1 MSEEQVIKLNERRYS
16 MRTVAMVLELH
27 PMTVYKRA
35 KNLGI
40 DTSRGIAAAD
50 VKAIEMYAGARKH
63 NGPGE
68 LKKEMRGMKK

>member
-1 MSEEQVIKLNERRYS
+1 MNEETTIRLNEKRYS
-16 MRTVAMVLELH
+16 LRTVAMVLEIH

-50 VKAIEMYAGARKH
+50 VRAIEMYAGARKH
-63 NGPGE
+63 NGPDE
-68 LKKEMRGMKK
+68 LQKEMGRMK

>member
-1 MSEEQVIKLNERRYS
+1 MSEEKTIKLNEKRYS
-16 MRTVAMVLELH
+16 LRTAAMVLELH

-50 VKAIEMYAGARKH
+50 VRLIEMYAGARKH
-63 NGPGE
+63 NGPDE
-68 LKKEMRGMKK
+68 LRREMGRMK